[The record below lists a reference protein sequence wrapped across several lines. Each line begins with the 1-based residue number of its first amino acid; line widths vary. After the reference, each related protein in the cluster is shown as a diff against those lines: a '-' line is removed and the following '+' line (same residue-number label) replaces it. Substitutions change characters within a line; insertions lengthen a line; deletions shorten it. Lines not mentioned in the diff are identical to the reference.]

1 MKLRR
6 LLFLVVSLCVS
17 GCSVG
22 IVHHNELVETT
33 PALQYFYTT
42 EEYDPFPSVGSIITE
57 EGDLI
62 GSGVLIESDK
72 LLTAAHVV
80 ERDIVYYFN
89 IGDELILIERVLIH
103 KNYINTT
110 NDIAIAFLSCDSS
123 VKPTTLIGTGDILK
137 RRTPLVTVGFSRGY
151 KKYSDPKAF
160 SYFGR
165 LIEEPGH
172 IKFLPIR
179 ATIWF
184 GDSGGGVFTYIN
196 GRLKLVGIMSYF
208 ALDDGII
215 CENSAISVKYYRNW
229 IDENLE

>member
-1 MKLRR
+1 MLLKR
-6 LLFLVVSLCVS
+6 LALLAVSLCLS

-22 IVHHNELVETT
+22 TVHHNELVETIPT
-33 PALQYFYTT
+33 KQYFYTT
-42 EEYDPFPSVGSIITE
+42 EEHDPYPSVGSIVTE

-80 ERDIVYYFN
+80 ERDIVYYFD
-89 IGDELILIERVLIH
+89 IGYELILIERILIH
-103 KNYINTT
+103 ENYINTT

-123 VKPTTLIGTGDILK
+123 VNPTVLIDSDDILK
-137 RRTPLVTVGFSRGY
+137 RRMPLVTVGFSRGY
-151 KKYSDPKAF
+151 KKYSDPKTF
-160 SYFGR
+160 SYFGS

-172 IKFLPIR
+172 IKFLPLR

-184 GDSGGGVFTYIN
+184 GDSGGGVFTYLDGEI
-196 GRLKLVGIMSYF
+196 KLVGIMSYF
-208 ALDDGII
+208 AVDDGLV
-215 CENSAISVKYYRNW
+215 CENSAINVKYYRDW